1 MPTKFEF
8 VSEDEYRPVMSIV
21 RSAIEEVRNIVWI
34 EENIWFDWDFVGSS
48 NRQGIALITREVGG
62 NRGYDFDVN
71 FFLKHPA
78 DRFWEAAYSRNVFL
92 GALDRVFHGIGYQ
105 HPEDRTS
112 VIRVK
117 FLDKRNRTIEH
128 SCDFAIF
135 QNIENR
141 NGDVELK
148 YARKAD
154 DGSYSWSS
162 RGGSNKAAQA
172 KLSLLM
178 DEVPEMLDDE
188 GLQIMSRQK
197 VVSLLKEEYL
207 IVKNAN
213 RDEEKCSF
221 QLFNEAVANVYNNLS
236 QFVNRYDG

>member
-1 MPTKFEF
+1 MPKTFEF
-8 VSEDEYRPVMSIV
+8 VPENEYRPVMSAV
-21 RSAIEEVRNIVWI
+21 CSAVEEVRKIIWA
-34 EENIWFDWDFVGSS
+34 EERISFDWGFVGSA
-48 NRQGIALITREVGG
+48 NRQGMTLITREVGG

-78 DRFWEAAYSRNVFL
+78 DGFWKADYCRNIFL
-92 GALDRVFHGIGYQ
+92 QALDRVFNDIGYQ

-135 QNIENR
+135 QEIENR

-154 DGSYSWSS
+154 DGSYSWSP
-162 RGGSNKAAQA
+162 RGGDSGLAMA
-172 KLSLLM
+172 KLNELIDVVPKIHDEDGHQLFSKQDVMLLI
-178 DEVPEMLDDE
+178 
-188 GLQIMSRQK
+188 G
-197 VVSLLKEEYL
+197 EEYL
-207 IVKNAN
+207 KVKNAN
-213 RDEEKCSF
+213 CDEEKCSF
-221 QLFNEAVANVYNNLS
+221 QLFNEAVANVYN
-236 QFVNRYDG
+236 QFVQYLEQ

>member
-1 MPTKFEF
+1 MPKTFEF
-8 VSEDEYRPVMSIV
+8 VPENEYRPVMSAV
-21 RSAIEEVRNIVWI
+21 CSAVEQVKKIIWAEEGIS
-34 EENIWFDWDFVGSS
+34 FDWGFVGSA
-48 NRQGIALITREVGG
+48 NRNGMTLITREVGG

-78 DRFWEAAYSRNVFL
+78 DRFWKADYCRNIFL
-92 GALDRVFHGIGYQ
+92 QALDRVFNDIGYQ

-135 QNIENR
+135 QEIENR

-162 RGGSNKAAQA
+162 RGGSNKLAQA
-172 KLSLLM
+172 KLSRLM
-178 DEVPEMLDDE
+178 YEAPEILDDE
-188 GLQIMSRQK
+188 GFQILSRQQ

-207 IVKNAN
+207 VVKNAN

-221 QLFNEAVANVYNNLS
+221 QLFNEAVSNVYNNLS

>member
-1 MPTKFEF
+1 MPKTFEF
-8 VSEDEYRPVMSIV
+8 VPENEYRPVMSAV
-21 RSAIEEVRNIVWI
+21 CSAVEEVRKIIWA
-34 EENIWFDWDFVGSS
+34 EEGISFDWGFVGSA
-48 NRQGIALITREVGG
+48 NRQGMTLITREVGG

-78 DRFWEAAYSRNVFL
+78 NRFWKADYCRNIFL
-92 GALDRVFHGIGYQ
+92 QALDRVFNNIGYQ

-135 QNIENR
+135 QETENR

-162 RGGSNKAAQA
+162 RGGSNNAAQA

-178 DEVPEMLDDE
+178 DEASEMLDDE
-188 GLQIMSRQK
+188 GLQILSKQQ
-197 VVSLLKEEYL
+197 VVSLLKDEYL
-207 IVKNAN
+207 VVKNAN

-221 QLFNEAVANVYNNLS
+221 QLFNEAVANVYN
-236 QFVNRYDG
+236 QFVQYLEQ

>member
-1 MPTKFEF
+1 MPKQFEF
-8 VSEDEYRPVMSIV
+8 VPEGEYRPVMSAV
-21 RSAIEEVRNIVWI
+21 CSAVEQVKKIIWAEEGIS
-34 EENIWFDWDFVGSS
+34 FDWGFVGSA

-71 FFLKHPA
+71 FFLNHPA
-78 DRFWEAAYSRNVFL
+78 DRFWKADYCRNIFL
-92 GALDRVFHGIGYQ
+92 QALDRVFHDIGYQ

-117 FLDKRNRTIEH
+117 FLNKRNRTIEH

-162 RGGSNKAAQA
+162 RGGSNKLAQA
-172 KLSLLM
+172 KLSWLI
-178 DEVPEMLDDE
+178 DEVPEVLNDE

-197 VVSLLKEEYL
+197 VVSFLKEEYL

-213 RDEEKCSF
+213 RNEEKCSF
-221 QLFNEAVANVYNNLS
+221 QLFNEAVSNVYNNLS
-236 QFVNRYDG
+236 QFVNRYDS